1 MRRGEKSKPVIVFF
15 LVFLQLLCGSLW
27 ARPMTGE
34 QAGKAVRGWLKA
46 SARPLSTTVGRKIG
60 DVETFT
66 DEDGEPSYYVVYLEP
81 AGFVVVPADDLVE
94 PIICFADD
102 GTYDGSIDNPLGALV
117 SSDIPG
123 RVARAKEL
131 ERGKVSKQLMNVE
144 AVRARSAKAKDK
156 WNELSAA
163 GEDAIEPLGFS
174 TVSEV
179 WVAPFVQ
186 SKWGQSNVECYSNTE
201 SCYNY
206 YTPPGPVGSSTN
218 YPCGCVATATAQ
230 LMRYYEYPGSYTWSN
245 MPLEPLI
252 GTPAYQRQEIGW
264 LCYDVAE
271 AVDTTYGSGGSMG
284 YMRYADT
291 SLVSIFGYSN
301 SIYAQ
306 DPVLG
311 STLRNMVNT
320 NLDAKQPTL
329 LGIKGGVGGHGVVC
343 DGYGYD
349 SSTLYHHLNMGWC
362 GMDDAWYN
370 LPTVNSTPSFNILEE
385 CVYNVYMS
393 GSGEIISG
401 RVTDLAGN
409 PIPDVVVT
417 ATGGGTY
424 QGTSDAEGIYAIVKV
439 PSGQSFTVSADK
451 APYIFSNQFVSTG
464 TSTDLS
470 SSSGNK
476 WGIDF
481 VSQNAGP
488 PTAFGQSVDAV
499 SGTTKTITLNG
510 TDDGLPNPPGQLSY
524 KISTLPEHGRLTDPG
539 AGAITS
545 VPYTLVG
552 SGDVVEYWPCTYFA
566 GEDTFC
572 FKANDGGISPT
583 GGDSAPATVTL
594 DIDNHIYITYEPQ
607 TSTYSSWPMQT
618 YYHDSRTQVIYL
630 SSDVGDAQR
639 ITDLALD
646 VYQVPGQTLSNW
658 TIRMKHTSKSDYSG
672 PSPWLETSGW
682 TDVYQNNESISS
694 AGWRNFHF
702 QTPFEYNGTSN
713 LMIDFSHNNSFYS
726 TDGYC
731 MVSDTGY
738 ERVLLAYCDSTYG
751 DPLYW
756 SDSYNPGLYGAN
768 AVPNLKLT
776 GEIPGER
783 IAGDIEPD
791 CDVDFGDFAILA
803 LAWLTVDGQPGYN
816 SDCDISDPA
825 DNSIDW
831 SDVRILSNNWL
842 ARIE

>member
-1 MRRGEKSKPVIVFF
+1 MGRWNKSIPVIAFF
-15 LVFLQLLCGSLW
+15 LLVLQLFCGSSW
-27 ARPMTGE
+27 AGPTTSE
-34 QAGKAVRGWLKA
+34 QAGRAVRGWLKA
-46 SARPLSTTVGRKIG
+46 NANPLSTTVGRKIG
-60 DVETFT
+60 DIETFT
-66 DEDGEPSYYVVYLEP
+66 DEGGNASYYIVYLEP
-81 AGFVVVPADDLVE
+81 AGFVVVPAEDLVE

-102 GTYDGSIDNPLGALV
+102 GSYDSSDDNPLGALV
-117 SSDIPG
+117 SSDVPG
-123 RVARAKEL
+123 RVATAKEL
-131 ERGKVSKQLMNVE
+131 ARGNVSKQLPNL
-144 AVRARSAKAKDK
+144 AALQARAANANNK
-156 WNELSAA
+156 WQELSAA
-163 GEDAIEPLGFS
+163 AEDAIEPLGLS

-206 YTPPGPVGSSTN
+206 YTPPGPDGSNTN

-230 LMRYYEYPGSYTWSN
+230 LMRYYEYPGSYVWSN
-245 MPLEPLI
+245 MPLEPLT
-252 GTPAYQRQEIGW
+252 GTPEYQRQEIGR

-271 AVDTTYGSGGSMG
+271 AVSTTYGSGGSMG
-284 YMRYADT
+284 YLRYADT
-291 SLVSIFGYSN
+291 KLVDVFTYSN

-306 DPVLG
+306 DPILG
-311 STLRNMVNT
+311 STLSNMVNT
-320 NLDAKQPTL
+320 NLDAKQPTV
-329 LGIKGGVGGHGVVC
+329 LGIKGGVGGHAVVC
-343 DGYGYD
+343 DGYGYS

-401 RVTDLAGN
+401 RVTDLVGN

-424 QGTSDAEGIYAIVKV
+424 QGTSDAAGIYAIVKV
-439 PSGQSFTVSADK
+439 PSGQSFTVSAAK
-451 APYIFSNQFVSTG
+451 APYIFSNQVATTG

-481 VSQNAGP
+481 VSQNEGP
-488 PTAFGQSVDAV
+488 PTAFGQSGSAV
-499 SGTTKTITLNG
+499 SGTTKTLTLIA

-524 KISTLPEHGRLTDPG
+524 KISTLPDHGRLTDPG
-539 AGAITS
+539 GGAIIS
-545 VPYTLVG
+545 VPYTLFG
-552 SGDVVEYWPCTYFA
+552 NGNVVEYWPCTYFA
-566 GEDTFC
+566 GEDSFC

-594 DIDNHIYITYEPQ
+594 NVDNHIYTTYEPQ
-607 TSTYSSWPMQT
+607 TNSYAYWPIHT
-618 YYHDSRTQVIYL
+618 YYHDCRTQVIYL
-630 SSDVGDAQR
+630 SSDVGDAQT

-646 VYQVPGQTLSNW
+646 IYQVPGQTLNNW

-672 PSPWLETSGW
+672 PSPWFETSGW

-694 AGWRNFHF
+694 TGWQNFHL
-702 QTPFEYNGTSN
+702 QSPFEYNGTSN
-713 LMIDFSHNNSFYS
+713 LLIDFSHNNSFYS
-726 TDGYC
+726 SDGHC
-731 MVSDTGY
+731 MVSDTGN
-738 ERVLLAYCDSTYG
+738 ERVMLAFCDSTHG

-756 SDSYNPGLYGAN
+756 DDFYNPGLYVAT
-768 AVPNLKLT
+768 AVPNLKLI
-776 GEIPGER
+776 GEIPSEP

-791 CDVDFGDFAILA
+791 CDVDFGDFAILG
-803 LAWLTVDGQPGYN
+803 LAWLTVDGEPGYN
-816 SDCDISDPA
+816 SDCDISEPA
-825 DNSIDW
+825 DDSIDW
-831 SDVRILSNNWL
+831 SDVKILTDNWL

>member
-1 MRRGEKSKPVIVFF
+1 MRRGEKSKPVIVVF
-15 LVFLQLLCGSLW
+15 LVVLQLLCGSLW

-34 QAGKAVRGWLKA
+34 QAKKAVRGWLKA
-46 SARPLSTTVGRKIG
+46 STRPLSTTVGGKIG
-60 DVETFT
+60 DVEIFA
-66 DEDGEPSYYVVYLEP
+66 DKDGEASYYVVYLEP

-94 PIICFADD
+94 PIICFAND
-102 GTYDGSIDNPLGALV
+102 GTYDSSDDNPLGALV
-117 SSDIPG
+117 SSDVPG

-131 ERGKVSKQLMNVE
+131 ERDNVSKQLMKVN
-144 AVRARSAKAKDK
+144 ALQQRAFKAKDK
-156 WNELSAA
+156 WDELSAA
-163 GEDAIEPLGFS
+163 GEAMEALEVT
-174 TVSEV
+174 TVTEV
-179 WVAPFVQ
+179 WVAPLVQ

-230 LMRYYEYPGSYTWSN
+230 LMRYYEYPSSYTWSN

-264 LCYDVAE
+264 LCHDVAE

-284 YMRYADT
+284 YMRYSDT

-329 LGIKGGVGGHGVVC
+329 LGIKGGLGGHGVVC

-401 RVTDLAGN
+401 RVMDLANN

-424 QGTSDAEGIYAIVKV
+424 QGTSDSRGIYAIVNV

-524 KISTLPEHGRLTDPG
+524 KISTLPEHGRLTDSG
-539 AGAITS
+539 GGAITS

-552 SGDVVEYWPCTYFA
+552 SGNVVEYWPCTYFA
-566 GEDTFC
+566 GEDAFC

-594 DIDNHIYITYEPQ
+594 DIDNHIYTTYEPQ
-607 TSTYSSWPMQT
+607 TNLYSSWPMQT

-630 SSDVGDAQR
+630 SSDVGEAQR
-639 ITDLALD
+639 ITDLSLD
-646 VYQVPGQTLSNW
+646 VCQVPGQSLSNW

-682 TDVYQNNESISS
+682 TDVYQNHESISS
-694 AGWRNFHF
+694 TGWRNFHF

-783 IAGDIEPD
+783 IAGDVEPD

-831 SDVRILSNNWL
+831 SDVRVLSNNWL

>member
-1 MRRGEKSKPVIVFF
+1 MRRGEKSKPVIVVF
-15 LVFLQLLCGSLW
+15 LVFLQLFCGSLW
-27 ARPMTGE
+27 ARPKTGE
-34 QAGKAVRGWLKA
+34 QAKKVVRGWLKA
-46 SARPLSTTVGRKIG
+46 STRPLSTSVGRKIG
-60 DVETFT
+60 DVEMFA
-66 DEDGEPSYYVVYLEP
+66 DKDGGASYYVVYLEP

-102 GTYDGSIDNPLGALV
+102 GTYDSSNDNPLGALV
-117 SSDIPG
+117 SSDVPG

-131 ERGKVSKQLMNVE
+131 AMGNVSKQLMNVE
-144 AVRARSAKAKDK
+144 AVRARSAKANSK
-156 WNELSAA
+156 WDELSAA
-163 GEDAIEPLGFS
+163 GEAMEPLEV
-174 TVSEV
+174 TAVTEV
-179 WVAPFVQ
+179 WVAPLVQ

-218 YPCGCVATATAQ
+218 YPCGCVATATSQ

-252 GTPAYQRQEIGW
+252 GTPASQRQEIGW
-264 LCYDVAE
+264 LCHDVAE
-271 AVDTTYGSGGSMG
+271 AVDTIYGSGGSMG

-393 GSGEIISG
+393 GTGEIISG
-401 RVTDLAGN
+401 RVTDLADN

-424 QGTSDAEGIYAIVKV
+424 QGTSDSAGIYAIVKV

-499 SGTTKTITLNG
+499 SGMTKTITLDG

-566 GEDTFC
+566 GEDMFC

-594 DIDNHIYITYEPQ
+594 DIDNHIYTTYEPQ
-607 TSTYSSWPMQT
+607 TNLYSSWPMQT

-630 SSDVGDAQR
+630 SSDVGEAQR

-646 VYQVPGQTLSNW
+646 VYQVPGQSLNNW

-672 PSPWLETSGW
+672 DPPWLEASGW
-682 TDVYQNNESISS
+682 IDVYQNNESISS

-713 LMIDFSHNNSFYS
+713 LMIDFSHNNSYYS

-738 ERVLLAYCDSTYG
+738 ERVLLAYCDSTHG

-756 SDSYNPGLYGAN
+756 SDSYRPNLYGAN

-803 LAWLTVDGQPGYN
+803 LAWLTVDGQLGYN

-831 SDVRILSNNWL
+831 SDVRVLSNNWL